1 MTAPADGSLGTVPS
15 STTGTHPADRDR
27 HPLDA
32 HPCEG
37 PGSDPQDF
45 LPDDRAWGS
54 RPPWDS
60 AT

>member
-1 MTAPADGSLGTVPS
+1 MHKNGAPSPARS
-15 STTGTHPADRDR
+15 STPNAHPADRGT
-27 HPLDA
+27 HALDA
-32 HPCEG
+32 RPCEG

-54 RPPWDS
+54 RPPGEP

>member
-1 MTAPADGSLGTVPS
+1 MGKNGTPRPAP
-15 STTGTHPADRDR
+15 STTTHAHPADRGS
-27 HPLDA
+27 HALDA

-54 RPPWDS
+54 RPPQDS
-60 AT
+60 AA